1 MTRRAAFLYASLG
14 GGHKEAANALCEWY
28 HALYPSS
35 ETICE
40 DLMDFVPRFMR
51 RGIVSAYNT
60 MTQKSP
66 WLWERLYRDTDANA
80 SRHPMSAF
88 WNGIH
93 HRLGKSYIR
102 RLQEKLRNLMPHA
115 VFTTHFFGMSA
126 LLDKWDHDTPI
137 YFVGTD
143 YLTHAMLRDPRFD
156 GWFVGSEE
164 ALRQYRADSV
174 PTAEYA
180 VKNFGIPISRD
191 YLVPPKRDEA
201 RRALGIDDSAKV
213 VSVVNSGG
221 SSRLMDMV
229 VASMVDLSGW
239 KVFVLCRGSDRL
251 FEHVRDKYFPFKHI
265 SVLGAASN
273 IADYYAASD
282 ISILDPNGVQIAEA
296 STAGAAMLFL
306 DPPPGLGRYNC
317 DYVLERGA
325 GRKIYEHRRV
335 GELLESLIE
344 RREELERMRYRARA
358 MGRPHAAM
366 DILAWAMEKADAER
380 EARENAAR
388 RSDVSETTGI

>member
-14 GGHKEAANALCEWY
+14 SGHKEAADALREWY
-28 HALYPSS
+28 RALYPSS
-35 ETICE
+35 DTICA
-40 DLMDFVPRFMR
+40 DLMDFVPRLMR
-51 RGIVSAYNT
+51 RSIVSAYNT

-66 WLWERLYRDTDANA
+66 WLWERLYRDTDTIA
-80 SRHPMSAF
+80 SRHILSAF

-93 HRLGKSYIR
+93 RQLGKSYVR
-102 RLQEKLRNLMPHA
+102 RLQENLRNFAPHV

-126 LLDKWDHDTPI
+126 MLDKWDHDTPI

-156 GWFVGSEE
+156 GWFAGSEE
-164 ALRQYRADSV
+164 ALRQYRADRV

-191 YLVPPKRDEA
+191 YLVTPKRGEA
-201 RRALGIDDSAKV
+201 RRVLGVDDTTKM
-213 VSVVNSGG
+213 VSIVNSGG
-221 SSRLMDMV
+221 SLRLMDMV
-229 VASMVDLSGW
+229 VGSLVDLSDW
-239 KVFVLCRGSDRL
+239 KIFVLCCGGGRL
-251 FEHVRDKYFPFKHI
+251 FEDIRDKYFPFKHI
-265 SVLGAASN
+265 SVLGKVLN

-282 ISILDPNGVQIAEA
+282 ISILDPVGVQIAEA

-306 DPPPGLGRYNC
+306 DPLPGLGRCNC

-325 GRKIYEHRRV
+325 ARKIYEHRMV
-335 GELLESLIE
+335 GELLEHLIG

-366 DILAWAMEKADAER
+366 DILTWAMEKADAER
-380 EARENAAR
+380 ASRENMAHENEA
-388 RSDVSETTGI
+388 

>member
-1 MTRRAAFLYASLG
+1 
-14 GGHKEAANALCEWY
+14 
-28 HALYPSS
+28 
-35 ETICE
+35 
-40 DLMDFVPRFMR
+40 
-51 RGIVSAYNT
+51 
-60 MTQKSP
+60 
-66 WLWERLYRDTDANA
+66 
-80 SRHPMSAF
+80 
-88 WNGIH
+88 
-93 HRLGKSYIR
+93 
-102 RLQEKLRNLMPHA
+102 MPHA

-126 LLDKWDHDTPI
+126 LLDRWDHDTPI

-156 GWFVGSEE
+156 GWFAGSEE
-164 ALRQYRADSV
+164 ALRQYMADGV

-191 YLVPPKRDEA
+191 FLVPPKREEA

-213 VSVVNSGG
+213 VSVMGG
-221 SSRLMDMV
+221 GSSSRLMDT
-229 VASMVDLSGW
+229 AIGSLVDLSDW
-239 KVFVLCRGSDRL
+239 KIFVLCRGSDRL
-251 FEHVRDKYFPFKHI
+251 FENIRDKYFPFKHI
-265 SVLGAASN
+265 SILGN
-273 IADYYAASD
+273 IPNTADYYAASD

-325 GRKIYEHRRV
+325 GRRIYEHRRV

-358 MGRPHAAM
+358 MGRSHAAM
-366 DILAWAMEKADAER
+366 DILTWAMEKADAER
-380 EARENAAR
+380 EAREKVPSLAENTPLPGVEVQQSR
-388 RSDVSETTGI
+388 H

>member
-1 MTRRAAFLYASLG
+1 MTRRAAFFYASLG
-14 GGHKEAANALCEWY
+14 SGHKEAAVALNEWF
-28 HALYPSS
+28 HAVYPSS

-40 DLMDFVPRFMR
+40 DLMDFVPPFMR
-51 RGIVSAYNT
+51 RSIVAAYNT

-66 WLWERLYRDTDANA
+66 WLWERLYRDTDANV
-80 SRHPMSAF
+80 SGRLMPAF
-88 WNGIH
+88 WNGVH
-93 HRLGKSYIR
+93 RRLGKSYVR
-102 RLQEKLRNLMPHA
+102 RLRERLQNFMPHA
-115 VFTTHFFGMSA
+115 VFTTHIFGMSA
-126 LLDKWDHDTPI
+126 LLDKWDHNTPI

-156 GWFVGSEE
+156 GWFAGSEE

-191 YLVPPKRDEA
+191 YLVPPKREEA
-201 RRALGIDDSAKV
+201 RRALGVEDSAKV
-213 VSVVNSGG
+213 VSVVDSGA
-221 SSRLMDMV
+221 SPSLMDIV
-229 VASMVDLSGW
+229 VGSLVDLSGW
-239 KVFVLCRGSDRL
+239 KVFVLCRGGDSL
-251 FEHVRDKYFPFKHI
+251 LENIRDKYFPFKHI
-265 SVLGAASN
+265 SVLGNAPN

-306 DPPPGLGRYNC
+306 DTPPGLGRYNC
-317 DYVLERGA
+317 DYVIERGA
-325 GRKIYEHRRV
+325 GRRIYEHRRV
-335 GELLESLIE
+335 GELLESLIG

-366 DILAWAMEKADAER
+366 DILTWAIEKADAER
-380 EARENAAR
+380 ASREDATNGN
-388 RSDVSETTGI
+388 ET

>member
-14 GGHKEAANALCEWY
+14 DGHKEAADALREWC
-28 HALYPSS
+28 HLLYPSS

-40 DLMDFVPRFMR
+40 DLMDFVPRLMR
-51 RGIVSAYNT
+51 RSIVSAYNA
-60 MTQKSP
+60 MAQKSP

-80 SRHPMSAF
+80 SIRLMSAF

-93 HRLGKSYIR
+93 RRLGKSYIR
-102 RLQEKLRNLMPHA
+102 RLQEKLRNFMPHV

-143 YLTHAMLRDPRFD
+143 YLTHAMFRDPRFD
-156 GWFVGSEE
+156 GWFTGSEE
-164 ALRQYRADSV
+164 AVRQYRADRV

-201 RRALGIDDSAKV
+201 RRALGVDDSAKV
-213 VSVVNSGG
+213 VSIMDSGG

-229 VASMVDLSGW
+229 ISSLIDLSDW
-239 KVFVLCRGSDRL
+239 EIFVLCRGGDRL
-251 FEHVRDKYFPFKHI
+251 FEDLRDKYFPFKHI
-265 SVLGAASN
+265 TVLGKVPN

-282 ISILDPNGVQIAEA
+282 IFILDPNGVQVAEA

-306 DPPPGLGRYNC
+306 DPSPGLGRCNC
-317 DYVLERGA
+317 DYILERGA
-325 GRKIYEHRRV
+325 GRRIYEHREV
-335 GELLESLIE
+335 GELLESLIG
-344 RREELERMRYRARA
+344 RHEELERMRYRARA

-366 DILAWAMEKADAER
+366 DILTWAMEKADAER
-380 EARENAAR
+380 SARGSEA
-388 RSDVSETTGI
+388 GI